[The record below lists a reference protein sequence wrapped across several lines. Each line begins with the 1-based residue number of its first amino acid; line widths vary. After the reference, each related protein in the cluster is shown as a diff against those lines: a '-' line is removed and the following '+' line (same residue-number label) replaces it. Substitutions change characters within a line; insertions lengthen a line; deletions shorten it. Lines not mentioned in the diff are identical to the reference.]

1 MGGLSRSSLDN
12 REKCVCVCV
21 CVRERERE
29 TERLVEGK
37 TPALHCTV
45 SVRQNE
51 REQGKNISIFASSSS
66 IVLCHL
72 VESSRLL
79 SLVCLLAPL

>member
-12 REKCVCVCV
+12 RDKCVSV
-21 CVRERERE
+21 RE
-29 TERLVEGK
+29 TERLVEGN

-51 REQGKNISIFASSSS
+51 REKGKKISIVASSSS
-66 IVLCHL
+66 ISIVSCHL

-79 SLVCLLAPL
+79 

>member
-21 CVRERERE
+21 RVCERERERE
-29 TERLVEGK
+29 TERLVKGK

-51 REQGKNISIFASSSS
+51 REKGKKISIW
-66 IVLCHL
+66 L
-72 VESSRLL
+72 SRVVFCRLP
-79 SLVCLLAPL
+79 AY